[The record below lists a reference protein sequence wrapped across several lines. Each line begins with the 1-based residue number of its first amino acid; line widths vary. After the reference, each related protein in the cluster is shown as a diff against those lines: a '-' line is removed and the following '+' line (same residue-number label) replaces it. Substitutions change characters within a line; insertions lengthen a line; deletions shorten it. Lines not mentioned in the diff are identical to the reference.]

1 MHLGGRP
8 LPRLLAVAILLSAAA
23 PFIRPAIS
31 ALPLFGINR
40 PAKMT
45 AIETAAALPRRL
57 GWARA
62 TAPELDVRCEEHERT
77 TDWTPER
84 KGAWDYVCTFA
95 PPPKSSPK
103 RFKVG
108 VRVGHD
114 TITDVSQPYEL
125 DARYIKQW

>member
-1 MHLGGRP
+1 MLIGGRP

-45 AIETAAALPRRL
+45 ADETAAALPRRL
-57 GWARA
+57 GWAPA
-62 TAPELDVRCEEHERT
+62 KTPQLDVRCEEHKRT

-84 KGAWDYVCTFA
+84 NGAWDYVCTFSQ
-95 PPPKSSPK
+95 PSTVSPK
-103 RFKVG
+103 RLKLG

-125 DARYIKQW
+125 DALYLKQW